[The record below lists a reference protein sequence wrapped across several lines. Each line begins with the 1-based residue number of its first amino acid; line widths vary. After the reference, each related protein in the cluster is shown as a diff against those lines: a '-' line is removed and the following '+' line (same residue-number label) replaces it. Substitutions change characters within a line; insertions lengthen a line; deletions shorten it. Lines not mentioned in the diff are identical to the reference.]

1 MNVWVY
7 CQTLK
12 TSNMNYFRN
21 VDSVATIHIT
31 DTNANLRI
39 HKLIIVII
47 IIVHKLCE
55 KTKLQT
61 ATMIHLFWWLQF
73 WVSKSFLANWNLLI
87 LNDFTTLLSVS
98 HVFRFYNLAIIHN
111 WGAGAAQWWKH
122 LSPTCLYFYEYN
134 LHPK

>member
-7 CQTLK
+7 YQTLK

-21 VDSVATIHIT
+21 FDSVATIHIT

-55 KTKLQT
+55 KNKLQT
-61 ATMIHLFWWLQF
+61 ATMIHLSWWLQF

-111 WGAGAAQWWKH
+111 WGSGAAQWWKH

>member
-1 MNVWVY
+1 
-7 CQTLK
+7 
-12 TSNMNYFRN
+12 MNYFRN

-31 DTNANLRI
+31 GTNANLRI

-73 WVSKSFLANWNLLI
+73 
-87 LNDFTTLLSVS
+87 
-98 HVFRFYNLAIIHN
+98 
-111 WGAGAAQWWKH
+111 
-122 LSPTCLYFYEYN
+122 
-134 LHPK
+134 

>member
-1 MNVWVY
+1 MGVY

-31 DTNANLRI
+31 DTNANLRT
-39 HKLIIVII
+39 HKRIIVD
-47 IIVHKLCE
+47 KLCE

-73 WVSKSFLANWNLLI
+73 
-87 LNDFTTLLSVS
+87 
-98 HVFRFYNLAIIHN
+98 
-111 WGAGAAQWWKH
+111 
-122 LSPTCLYFYEYN
+122 
-134 LHPK
+134 